1 MRLTIYRKMV
11 IGFGVI
17 ILVMILINGVIL
29 LELNTLSSAVRS
41 ALSTD
46 VRALDGAK
54 QLRTF
59 LYDEER
65 HAQKFLVSND
75 TLYLGL
81 FVDAAAQFERQL
93 DSVHALIAGSSE
105 NASITEIGRTHIHLF
120 RNLKSQRGAKEPA
133 GDIPLTRAALS
144 DTLELLHARLDRL
157 IVSIRSA
164 MSTSLL
170 GLEAS
175 TDRALQVAVI
185 LTVLSAI
192 GTAIV
197 ALAITHT
204 ITRPLRVLR
213 EGTRWVARGEFRRIA
228 IRSRDE
234 IASLADAFNDMS
246 SELKRSHDLRAEMMQ
261 QIAHEIRI
269 PLQSI
274 HSAYYLL
281 TQQIR
286 GPINERQ
293 RQLLDTI
300 RKNTERIADFSNQ
313 FLDLARIEAGM
324 MEFDMHPL
332 DISSLIQAA
341 VDGIQVSAS
350 EKNIRAEFT
359 SEPAP
364 SVQADPVRLSQVFN
378 NLLSNALKFTDRGG
392 TITVRLEAVPGGA
405 RITVRDTGVGI
416 HPDDLPHIFSK
427 FYQARGTQ
435 PPGTKGSGLGLALV
449 KAVVEYHRGRV
460 SAESEVGR
468 GSAFIV
474 ELPAAVEDRT
484 MAERSQS

>member
-1 MRLTIYRKMV
+1 MRFTIYRKMV

-17 ILVMILINGVIL
+17 ILVMIVVNGLIL
-29 LELNTLSSAVRS
+29 LELNALSSTVRS

-46 VRALDGAK
+46 VSALDGAK
-54 QLRTF
+54 QLRAL

-65 HAQKFLVSND
+65 HAQKYLVSND
-75 TLYLGL
+75 TLYLKL
-81 FVDAAAQFERQL
+81 FVETAAQFERQL
-93 DSVHALIAGSSE
+93 DSVHTLIAGSRE
-105 NASITEIGRTHIHLF
+105 NAYISEISRTHIYLF
-120 RNLKSQRGAKEPA
+120 RDLERRRETGETSA
-133 GDIPLTRAALS
+133 GIPLTRGAVRDSLE
-144 DTLELLHARLDRL
+144 TLHSRLDGL
-157 IVSIRSA
+157 IATIRNA
-164 MSTSLL
+164 MSTSIL

-175 TDRALQVAVI
+175 TDRALQVAII
-185 LTVLSAI
+185 LTVLSVI

-204 ITRPLRVLR
+204 ITRPLKVLR
-213 EGTRWVARGEFRRIA
+213 EETRLVARGEFRRIA

-281 TQQIR
+281 TQEIR

-293 RQLLDTI
+293 RELLNTI

-324 MEFDMHPL
+324 MEFDMRSL
-332 DISSLIQAA
+332 DLSSLVEAA
-341 VDGIQVSAS
+341 VDEVQVSAS
-350 EKNIRAEFT
+350 EKSIRTEFRT
-359 SEPAP
+359 ESIPA
-364 SVQADPVRLSQVFN
+364 VEADPMRLSQVFAN
-378 NLLSNALKFTDRGG
+378 HLSNAQKFTSEGG
-392 TITVRLEAVPGGA
+392 TIVVTLEAIPGGA

-416 HPDDLPHIFSK
+416 HPDDLPHVFSK
-427 FYQARGTQ
+427 FYQARGAR

-449 KAVVEYHRGRV
+449 KAIVEYHGGRV
-460 SAESEVGR
+460 SVDSETGK
-468 GSAFIV
+468 GSAFAV
-474 ELPAAVEDRT
+474 DLPAALEDRNVV
-484 MAERSQS
+484 EKDHS